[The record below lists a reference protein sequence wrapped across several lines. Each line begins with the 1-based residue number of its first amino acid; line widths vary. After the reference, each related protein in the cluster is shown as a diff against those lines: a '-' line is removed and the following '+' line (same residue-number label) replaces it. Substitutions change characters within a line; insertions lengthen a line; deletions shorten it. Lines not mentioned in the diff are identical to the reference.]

1 MNATRAAFWTLGI
14 AFVLGGIYMLYFE
27 AGLDRWVSFGVLMAG
42 FLVFI
47 GLAVMGFSGSRGT
60 RVVEASYR
68 EPAAARTM
76 VIESE
81 PEVVDRRV
89 MNTNVYP
96 VSQDE
101 PARSRPLR
109 VRKATT
115 VARRSSRP
123 TTSVKRVRKRRVEID
138 EEEL

>member
-1 MNATRAAFWTLGI
+1 M
-14 AFVLGGIYMLYFE
+14 GG
-27 AGLDRWVSFGVLMAG
+27 
-42 FLVFI
+42 
-47 GLAVMGFSGSRGT
+47 
-60 RVVEASYR
+60 ASSR
-68 EPAAARTM
+68 EPAGARTRF
-76 VIESE
+76 IEAE

-89 MNTNVYP
+89 MNTDVCP
-96 VSQDE
+96 VPQDE